1 MTDIATL
8 FPAGAGLDPR
18 RSEALKAAQA
28 LGLPSAQDE
37 AWRWSGLAGRLAVLV
52 PSEPASE
59 SKGQGEA
66 WAGRQEDAGI
76 VFHGQT
82 LEKHSLVEGLKLS
95 QQEVCAPFMQLVAEA
110 RHGEKNPFPLVAAGL
125 AENSLLLKVPSGQK
139 IREPQKITLTNGSPS
154 THAACLVRLD
164 EGAELDLIW
173 RIASVQ
179 NPTAQAALINYGL
192 AIEAGA
198 GSRLRLLLAEE
209 EVSDGFVSGGLVLSV
224 GEDARVEVLRCGNGQ
239 RFSRL
244 ELDANLCGRNAYLGF
259 RGAEAL
265 SDASDSTNSDRHN
278 ESHSGRYNGR
288 HSETVLRVAHKAPE
302 SRSALL
308 CKTAV
313 GSHGDHI
320 FQGRAEIAEGAKGVE
335 AAMASKALLLS
346 DTAKS
351 RNKPELEICHDDVAC
366 GHGVAVS
373 DLQPDMLFYLRS
385 RGLDEVSARRAVVS
399 GFLREAVQDEEVQGE
414 DFFAQVAQAALEASL
429 SQFVSCGALEP

>member
-1 MTDIATL
+1 MTDLATL
-8 FPAGAGLDPR
+8 FPAGSGLDPR
-18 RSEALKAAQA
+18 RSEALVAAQA

-52 PSEPASE
+52 SSE
-59 SKGQGEA
+59 SSSAAKGQGEVL
-66 WAGRQEDAGI
+66 AGRQEDAGI
-76 VFHGQT
+76 VLHGRNI
-82 LEKHSLVEGLKLS
+82 EKHSLVEGLKLN
-95 QQEVCAPFMQLVAEA
+95 QQEVCAPFMQLVAQA

-125 AENSLLLKVPSGQK
+125 AENSFLLGVASGQK
-139 IREPQKITLTNGSPS
+139 IRQPQKITLTNASTP

-173 RIASVQ
+173 RIAPAQ
-179 NPTAQAALINYGL
+179 TPTAQAALINYGL

-209 EVSDGFVSGGLVLSV
+209 EVPDGFVSGGLALSL
-224 GEDARVEVLRCGNGQ
+224 GEAAQVEILRCGNGQ

-244 ELDANLCGRNAYLGF
+244 ELDANLCGQDSYLRF
-259 RGAEAL
+259 RGAESL
-265 SDASDSTNSDRHN
+265 SDAKDSQQS
-278 ESHSGRYNGR
+278 GR
-288 HSETVLRVAHKAPE
+288 HSETVLRVLHKAVR
-302 SRSALL
+302 SRSSLL

-320 FQGRAEIAEGAKGVE
+320 FQGRAEIAEGVKEVE
-335 AAMASKALLLS
+335 AAMTSKALLLS

-366 GHGVAVS
+366 SHGVAVS

-399 GFLREAVQDEEVQGE
+399 GFLREAVQDDAVLDEDLFVQ
-414 DFFAQVAQAALEASL
+414 QAQAALEASL
-429 SQFVSCGALEP
+429 LQFVSSGELT